1 MSPTPPP
8 LLEHTRVHM
17 CGDTQHAHLSSA
29 PRELQPSWLLWPC
42 PACPGWLGTG
52 FHCPGGGYLPA
63 LVWPSTTFPH
73 FWVAGLGWGGESQW
87 TLMPWNWNSG
97 QPRLPQVLISRGWPK
112 GLGQEGREDFRG
124 QYHPH
129 TEEEE
134 VFKVK
139 PTGGWVNKLFVC
151 PRTPAPLPLSLVPL
165 SSLCVCV
172 APGMF
177 LCLSLCSLSPFISSS
192 WLGILERTS
201 GRPEFKSLYHF
212 LAV

>member
-1 MSPTPPP
+1 MSSLPWLAGNRFP
-8 LLEHTRVHM
+8 LPWRRLPA
-17 CGDTQHAHLSSA
+17 CSGLAQHYLSS
-29 PRELQPSWLLWPC
+29 LLG
-42 PACPGWLGTG
+42 GW
-52 FHCPGGGYLPA
+52 
-63 LVWPSTTFPH
+63 SRM
-73 FWVAGLGWGGESQW
+73 GGESQW
-87 TLMPWNWNSG
+87 ALMPWNWNSG